1 MLNNLTNVD
10 TQTPINGNL
19 TFISNSLLA
28 LIVTSLNNNTNDISY
43 LKLTSEQLKL
53 VKGIKKIGNRKMVY
67 LYDTKTSII
76 LNNGKPFSS
85 GTIAGNAIGVSGHY
99 LLSVVNK
106 NKYILDRYLASTDIS
121 MFPKG
126 KIEVQPRYKKVYAY
140 DSQWNMINGGTPFNT
155 ISEASKDLAIPHS
168 TISVSIKKDK
178 LCQGKYYFRYSP
190 KA

>member
-155 ISEASKDLAIPHS
+155 ISEASKDLAIPHR
-168 TISVSIKKDK
+168 VRQCY
-178 LCQGKYYFRYSP
+178 L
-190 KA
+190 